1 MKTKLQ
7 TRKSRRN
14 YIIVALIVV
23 MLLLGVGYASF
34 TQTLQITGTAT
45 GSASWDVHFKS
56 ASKTQRNA
64 TTGTLETA
72 DASSG
77 ISSDGHS
84 LTVDVTD
91 LAFPGDAREIT
102 AVIENSSTLGA
113 KLTAFTVNNGAASPT
128 ALPQESASDTTSPI
142 FFDWVA
148 LPTDGTEVIAANGG
162 TCTYKFTVKWNPN
175 YVAPDSATSTT
186 TTVNGTYKIT
196 FNYEQDTT
204 APTVTKSHSHS

>member
-7 TRKSRRN
+7 SRKSKRN
-14 YIIVALIVV
+14 YIIVALIVI

-34 TQTLQITGTAT
+34 SQTLQITGTAT

-102 AVIENSSTLGA
+102 AVIENSSSLGA
-113 KLTAFTVNNGAASPT
+113 KLTGFTVTDSTGAT
-128 ALPQESASDTTSPI
+128 TLTQNDTNSPI
-142 FFDWVA
+142 MFDWVA
-148 LPTDGTEVIAANGG
+148 LPIDGTEVIAANGG

-196 FNYEQDTT
+196 FTYEQNTT
-204 APTVTKSHSHS
+204 APTVTKSHTHNPS